1 MATNPGTQ
9 ASDAIQRR
17 HIISGVRFILGLA
30 LLAAVVVCLVFLD
43 YARCHDQPSISE
55 AASQGTGYF
64 IQNAPVE
71 VRPWQTAE
79 ALAALAV
86 TAEETEYAR
95 DAERLADHE
104 VDQAFASALREAA
117 GKPHPLTGT
126 ALTLSRKIEHLQQI
140 VKEDQAAVQKPT
152 PSPSPKTR
160 RAAPPVADDLAIAKA
175 QLGLDS
181 DELADAQRDLAR

>member
-1 MATNPGTQ
+1 MATNPATQ

-17 HIISGVRFILGLA
+17 HIISGLRFILSLA
-30 LLAAVVVCLVFLD
+30 LLAAIVVCLVLSWTTRDAMASLPFLKQQ
-43 YARCHDQPSISE
+43 AKER
-55 AASQGTGYF
+55 GMF

-152 PSPSPKTR
+152 PSPLRKPGGQHLPGRTISP
-160 RAAPPVADDLAIAKA
+160 
-175 QLGLDS
+175 
-181 DELADAQRDLAR
+181 